1 MRRQVAVFEP
11 AIERKNKNMP
21 LLQILRPTLPILIG
35 ASLMLSLSM
44 GLRQSLG
51 IFLQPLTHD
60 VAISVSDF
68 TLAIAVQNLAWG
80 FLQPFAGAFTVRFG
94 FRAIMMVGAVL
105 YVAGLS
111 LMAGAQGFLSVMIGA
126 GVLIGTSLACTAA
139 AIAMS
144 VAARAVPATVRSTV
158 LGIVS
163 AAGSL
168 GALLSAPLGQMLNEG
183 YGWRTGL
190 VGFVVLSL
198 ALLPAAWFAGKVD
211 KIPLPPRA
219 SDEIADTSASVAAK
233 IAFGNASFAVMTS
246 AYFVCGMQLVFI
258 TTHLPSYLAICGMD
272 PMLSAQTLGVI
283 GGFNVLGSLF
293 FGWAGERWNK
303 LALLGAIYISRSLVL
318 AWYFMLPPSPA
329 TTLLFGAMMG
339 FLWLGVG
346 PLVAGAVVEMFGL
359 KWQAMIGGLAFM
371 SHQLGSFVGA
381 YGGGLLYDSLGS
393 YTLAWRIGVAVGLA
407 AGIVQVAF
415 ALVRPTEPPLVRA
428 A

>member
-1 MRRQVAVFEP
+1 V
-11 AIERKNKNMP
+11 
-21 LLQILRPTLPILIG
+21 LIG

-60 VAISVSDF
+60 VAISVADF

-80 FLQPFAGAFTVRFG
+80 FLQPLAGAFTVRFG
-94 FRAIMMVGAVL
+94 FRSIMMAGAVL

-111 LMAGAQGFLSVMIGA
+111 LMAAAQGFLSVMLGA
-126 GVLIGTSLACTAA
+126 GVLIGMSLACTAA

-144 VAARAVPATVRSTV
+144 VATRAVPASVRSTV
-158 LGIVS
+158 LGMVS

-168 GALLSAPLGQMLNEG
+168 GALLSAPLGQILNEG

-198 ALLPAAWFAGKVD
+198 AMLPAAWFAGRVD
-211 KIPLPPRA
+211 AIPLPKPA
-219 SDEIADTSASVAAK
+219 HDEIGNTSAAVAVK
-233 IAFGNASFAVMTS
+233 VAFGNASFVVMTL

-293 FGWAGERWNK
+293 FGWAGQRWNK

-359 KWQAMIGGLAFM
+359 KWQAMIQGIAFM
-371 SHQLGSFVGA
+371 SHQLGSFLGA
-381 YGGGLLYDSLGS
+381 YGGGLLYDGLGS

-415 ALVRPTEPPLVRA
+415 ALLRPTEPPLVA
-428 A
+428 VE

>member
-1 MRRQVAVFEP
+1 
-11 AIERKNKNMP
+11 MP

-35 ASLMLSLSM
+35 ASVMLSLSM

-60 VAISVSDF
+60 VAISVSNF
-68 TLAIAVQNLAWG
+68 TLAIAVQSLAWG
-80 FLQPFAGAFTVRFG
+80 FLQPLAGAFTVRFG
-94 FRAIMMVGAVL
+94 FRAIMMAGAVL
-105 YVAGLS
+105 YIAGLS
-111 LMAGAQGFLSVMIGA
+111 LLAGAQGFLTVMIGA
-126 GVLIGTSLACTAA
+126 GVLIGMSLACTAS

-144 VAARAVPATVRSTV
+144 VAARAVPAVVRSTV
-158 LGIVS
+158 LGMVS

-168 GALLSAPLGQMLNEG
+168 GSLLAAPLGQILNQG
-183 YGWRTGL
+183 YGWRVGL

-211 KIPLPPRA
+211 RIPVRRPA
-219 SDEIADTSASVAAK
+219 SDQPGNISAGVATK
-233 IAFGNASFAVMTS
+233 IAFGNASFVVMTC

-272 PMLSAQTLGVI
+272 PMLSAQMLGVI

-293 FGWAGERWNK
+293 FGWAGGRWNK
-303 LALLGAIYISRSLVL
+303 LALLGGIYISRSLVL

-329 TTLLFGAMMG
+329 TTLLFGAMVG

-359 KWQAMIGGLAFM
+359 QWQAMIQGLAFM
-371 SHQLGSFVGA
+371 SHQLGGFLGA
-381 YGGGLLYDSLGS
+381 FGGGLLYDALGS
-393 YTLAWRIGVAVGLA
+393 YTLAWRIGVSLGLA

-415 ALVRPTEPPLVRA
+415 ALLRPTGPPLLRTA
-428 A
+428 

>member
-1 MRRQVAVFEP
+1 MS
-11 AIERKNKNMP
+11 
-21 LLQILRPTLPILIG
+21 LLKTLRPTLPILIG

-80 FLQPFAGAFTVRFG
+80 FLQPLAGALTVRYG
-94 FRAIMMVGAVL
+94 FRAIMMIGAVL
-105 YVAGLS
+105 YVAGLA
-111 LMAGAQGFLSVMIGA
+111 LMAGAQGLFSVMLGA

-144 VAARAVPATVRSTV
+144 VAARAVPASVRSTV

-168 GALLSAPLGQMLNEG
+168 GALLSAPLGQILNEG
-183 YGWRTGL
+183 YGWRIGL
-190 VGFVVLSL
+190 VGFVILSL
-198 ALLPAAWFAGKVD
+198 AMLPAAWFAGKVD
-211 KIPLPPRA
+211 RVPLPPREP
-219 SDEIADTSASVAAK
+219 DQIADTSAAVAAK
-233 IAFGNASFAVMTS
+233 IAFGNASFVVMTC

-293 FGWAGERWNK
+293 FGWAGQRWNK
-303 LALLGAIYISRSLVL
+303 LALLGGIYIFRSLAL
-318 AWYFMLPPSPA
+318 AWYFMLPPSPT
-329 TTLLFGAMMG
+329 TTLLFGAIMG

-346 PLVAGAVVEMFGL
+346 PLVAGAVAEMFGL
-359 KWQAMIGGLAFM
+359 QWQAMIQGLAFM
-371 SHQLGSFVGA
+371 SHQLGSFLGA
-381 YGGGLLYDSLGS
+381 YGGGVLYDALGS
-393 YTLAWRIGVAVGLA
+393 YTMAWRIGVALGLA
-407 AGIVQVAF
+407 AGIIQVTF
-415 ALVRPTEPPLVRA
+415 ALLRPTEPPLLRA

>member
-1 MRRQVAVFEP
+1 MS
-11 AIERKNKNMP
+11 
-21 LLQILRPTLPILIG
+21 LLRVLRPTLPILIG

-51 IFLQPLTHD
+51 IFLQPLTRD
-60 VAISVSDF
+60 VEISVSDF

-80 FLQPFAGAFTVRFG
+80 FLQPLAGAFTVRYG
-94 FRAIMMVGAVL
+94 FRSIMMVGAL
-105 YVAGLS
+105 FYVAGLV
-111 LMAGAQGFLSVMIGA
+111 LMARAQGMLGVMLGA

-144 VAARAVPATVRSTV
+144 VAARAVPTAVRSTV

-168 GALLSAPLGQMLNEG
+168 GALLSAPLGQILNEG

-190 VGFVVLSL
+190 AGFVVLSL

-211 KIPLPPRA
+211 TIPLPRPA
-219 SDEIADTSASVAAK
+219 ADELGNTSASVAVK
-233 IAFGNASFAVMTS
+233 VAFGNASFVVMTC

-293 FGWAGERWNK
+293 FGWAGGRWNK
-303 LALLGAIYISRSLVL
+303 LALLGGIHVVRSLVM
-318 AWYFMLPPSPA
+318 AWSFVLPPTPA
-329 TTLLFGAMMG
+329 TTH
-339 FLWLGVG
+339 
-346 PLVAGAVVEMFGL
+346 
-359 KWQAMIGGLAFM
+359 
-371 SHQLGSFVGA
+371 SCGSASGRW
-381 YGGGLLYDSLGS
+381 
-393 YTLAWRIGVAVGLA
+393 WRAPSPICSG
-407 AGIVQVAF
+407 
-415 ALVRPTEPPLVRA
+415 
-428 A
+428 